1 MPRKIRVIPPRRSGT
16 LVEVTNRTLH
26 GRFLIQ
32 PCPEVND
39 ILAGII
45 GRAMRRY
52 QMRVCALIFMS
63 SHFHLL
69 LDVDDARQLSRF
81 MGYVGGNVAKE
92 IGRRLGWKEKIWA
105 RRFQAIVVSDE
116 EEAQVA
122 RLAYLLSHGIKEG
135 LVSHPSE
142 WPGLHSVD
150 ALLNGT
156 EIVGHWYDRS
166 KEYAARRRGKEVNS
180 SDFATEERIELS
192 PLPCWAHKSAEQIR
206 EAVADL
212 LESVVEEHTT
222 ALDGQ
227 PVAGVEAIQ
236 AQDPTERPARL
247 KVSPAPAFHAHSREA
262 FEELRNA
269 YNAIVAAYRLAS
281 ERLQQGLSA
290 RFPEGCFPPP
300 LPYRTSLPSA
310 LIRA

>member
-1 MPRKIRVIPPRRSGT
+1 MPRKIRVIPPRRRGT

-39 ILAGII
+39 ILAGIV

-52 QMRVCALIFMS
+52 RMRVCALIFMS

-105 RRFQAIVVSDE
+105 RRFQAILVSDE
-116 EEAQVA
+116 EEAQVG

-135 LVSHPSE
+135 LVSHPGE
-142 WPGLHSVD
+142 WPGLHCVD
-150 ALLNGT
+150 ALLEGT

-166 KEYAARRRGKEVNS
+166 KEYAARRRGKDVRS
-180 SDFATEERIELS
+180 SDFATEERIVLS
-192 PLPCWAHKSAEQIR
+192 PLPCWSHKSGEAIR

-212 LESVVEEHTT
+212 LESLVEQH
-222 ALDGQ
+222 ASARGGKA
-227 PVAGVEAIQ
+227 VAGVEAIQ
-236 AQDPTERPARL
+236 AQDPGARPPRP

-262 FEELRNA
+262 FEELRSA
-269 YNAIVAAYRLAS
+269 YNAIVAAYRLAA
-281 ERLQQGLSA
+281 ERLQKGLEA
-290 RFPEGCFPPP
+290 RFPEGCFPPSI
-300 LPYRTSLPSA
+300 PYGTSLATA
-310 LIRA
+310 LMRF

>member
-1 MPRKIRVIPPRRSGT
+1 MPRKIRVIPSRRRGT

-26 GRFLIQ
+26 GHLLIQ

-39 ILAGII
+39 IVAGIL

-105 RRFQAIVVSDE
+105 RRFQAILVSDE
-116 EEAQVA
+116 EEAQVG

-135 LVSHPSE
+135 LVSHPSD

-150 ALLNGT
+150 ALLQGT

-166 KEYAARRRGKEVNS
+166 KEYAARRRGKEVKS
-180 SDFATEERIELS
+180 SDFATEERIALS
-192 PLPCWAHKSAEQIR
+192 PLPCWAHKSAGEIR
-206 EAVADL
+206 EAVAGL
-212 LESVVEEHTT
+212 LESVVEEHT
-222 ALDGQ
+222 AARDGK
-227 PVAGVEAIQ
+227 PVLGVEAIR
-236 AQDPTERPARL
+236 AQDPMARPPQP
-247 KVSPAPAFHAHSREA
+247 KVSPAPAFHAHTREA

-269 YNAIVAAYRLAS
+269 YNAIVSAYRLAA
-281 ERLQQGLSA
+281 ERLEQGLSA

-300 LPYRTSLPSA
+300 LPYGTSLASA